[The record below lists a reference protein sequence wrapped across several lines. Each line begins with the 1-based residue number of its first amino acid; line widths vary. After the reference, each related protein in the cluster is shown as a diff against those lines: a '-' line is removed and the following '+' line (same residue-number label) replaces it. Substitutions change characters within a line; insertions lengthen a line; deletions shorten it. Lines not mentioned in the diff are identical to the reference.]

1 MCGSLRF
8 LHDSEAKEVVERFIY
23 HHPLFFSHRLGNEIP
38 QWLVRYKS
46 LNDPSAFGLTSKR
59 KLKNQCDTTV
69 YTKKE
74 EVRKLKEKEKGEK
87 ELTCVYAY
95 NDGGNDGKRVQGL

>member
-1 MCGSLRF
+1 MLCGSLRF
-8 LHDSEAKEVVERFIY
+8 LHDSEAKEVVKRFIY

-38 QWLVRYKS
+38 RWLVRYKS
-46 LNDPSAFGLTSKR
+46 LNDPSAFGLMSKR

-74 EVRKLKEKEKGEK
+74 EESSRKKKKKKEKK
-87 ELTCVYAY
+87 
-95 NDGGNDGKRVQGL
+95 N